1 MAIKFFLKSNFDYLF
16 LWLLDLHTHMFNNN
30 NAKFLKIF
38 HLQTLNFIKLRP
50 FEEHTKWLKKLKEL
64 FGEKFTYLPRYLVI
78 LFIANFFMDE

>member
-1 MAIKFFLKSNFDYLF
+1 MVI
-16 LWLLDLHTHMFNNN
+16 LDLHTHMFNNN